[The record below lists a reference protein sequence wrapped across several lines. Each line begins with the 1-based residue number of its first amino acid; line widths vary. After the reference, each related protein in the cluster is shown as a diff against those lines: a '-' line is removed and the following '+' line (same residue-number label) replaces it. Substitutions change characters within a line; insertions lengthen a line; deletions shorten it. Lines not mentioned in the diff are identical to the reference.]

1 MTNSP
6 LARAPDLT
14 AISFYD
20 KDLGAA
26 VGSGGAIVRTT
37 DGGRTWQLEP
47 SRSYLDFLAV
57 SFDSLGQPVALANNG
72 DFYKSERSGDLTI
85 MYHTAAPGP
94 SVQSAFLFTT
104 KEAWAW
110 GSDSVLYQVSESGP
124 KWGDWGGK
132 KTVPPI
138 FIPIGEGLGHIAWIG
153 PPGKP
158 VKMRMLDRRP
168 VDAPTLPDERTKS
181 ILFTGND
188 HDAWAVGDE
197 GIIYATNDAGKSWRP
212 LALTP
217 SAELK
222 KQWQE
227 AGSHSRFP
235 APWYYVVCL
244 VCLGLCV
251 PVLRRPPEIKEQS
264 SVADI
269 LASDRPI
276 EPGEPDPL
284 QFNAVALGLSRFLRN
299 ANTTP
304 PLSIAITGEWGTGK
318 SSLMNLLRGDLRARG
333 FRPVW
338 FNPWHHQKEEHLLA
352 ALLENIQAQA
362 IPPFFSFQGVCY
374 RLPLLWFRARRFWR
388 VSLFLAI
395 VLALSAGYFAVDPG
409 PRLEAAAKQLGRAT
423 STVTTFIGVL
433 ANGPKEPTQR
443 KPEPTPV
450 ENKPLS
456 KPEQNNSAPV
466 TIFLITSLIGS
477 ILAVTK
483 ALKSFG
489 VDPTS
494 LIASSSARP
503 RLRDLKAET
512 SFRYK
517 FARQFSDVTQALR
530 ALNYRTMVILIDDL
544 DRCRPESVV
553 EMLEAVNFLITCGEC
568 FIVIGMAR
576 ERVERCVG
584 LAFKD
589 MAEEVFG
596 RSTGIEG
603 TSDDDRKKRRAD
615 FAKQY
620 LEKLINI
627 EVPVP
632 EATPEQS
639 RDLLGRDE
647 VLVEAR
653 PAAWRSARARAV
665 ARVAGITATV
675 LLLLAAAFVGGKMM
689 FPKKPEPVPKVPEQ
703 TQTEK
708 STTANPPAAPTDN
721 QQSAPES
728 APATL
733 ESATP
738 GEADSWILWPLVAA
752 LLAVSIWSALMR
764 PANVVYDSEVF
775 VEALRRW
782 QPIISRKRN
791 TPRSLKRF
799 LNRVRYLAM
808 RQRSAE
814 PERTKWSALWA
825 KLRRRPQPEEKVGSD
840 TIIDEDILVGLC
852 ACKYLSPDTSVGAA
866 VNAAKEELTY
876 SIAPLLPEEREL
888 QTYLSGTF
896 RNQADILSVAFEKLH
911 AGLHVY

>member
-1 MTNSP
+1 
-6 LARAPDLT
+6 
-14 AISFYD
+14 
-20 KDLGAA
+20 
-26 VGSGGAIVRTT
+26 
-37 DGGRTWQLEP
+37 
-47 SRSYLDFLAV
+47 
-57 SFDSLGQPVALANNG
+57 
-72 DFYKSERSGDLTI
+72 
-85 MYHTAAPGP
+85 MYFTFE
-94 SVQSAFLFTT
+94 SAFLVTPRD
-104 KEAWAW
+104 AWAR
-110 GSDSVLYQVSESGP
+110 GSDSVLYRWDNGLWEP
-124 KWGDWGGK
+124 TKA
-132 KTVPPI
+132 VPPV
-138 FIPIGEGLGHIAWIG
+138 FIPLGTGLGHIAWIG
-153 PPGKP
+153 PPDKP

-168 VDAPTLPDERTKS
+168 AEAPSLPDPRTKS

-197 GIIYATNDAGKSWRP
+197 GIIYATSDAGKSWRP
-212 LALTP
+212 LALSP
-217 SAELK
+217 SPELK

-227 AGSHSRFP
+227 AGSHRRFP

-244 VCLGLCV
+244 VCLGLCI
-251 PVLRRPPEIKEQS
+251 PILRPPPEVVEES

-276 EPGEPDPL
+276 EPGDPDPL

-388 VSLFLAI
+388 MTLVLAI
-395 VLALSAGYFAVDPG
+395 LLALSAGYFAVDPG
-409 PRLEAAAKQLGRAT
+409 PRMEAATKQLGRV
-423 STVTTFIGVL
+423 TVGATTFVGDL
-433 ANGPKEPTQR
+433 ANRTKELVQK
-443 KPEPTPV
+443 KPEPSPGEKPTSPPEKV
-450 ENKPLS
+450 APPPPGEN
-456 KPEQNNSAPV
+456 NATG
-466 TIFLITSLIGS
+466 TIVFITTLIGS
-477 ILAVTK
+477 LVAVTR
-483 ALKSFG
+483 ALRSFG

-494 LIASSSARP
+494 LLASSAARP

-596 RSTGIEG
+596 KIAG
-603 TSDDDRKKRRAD
+603 TPEQKDELQKKRRAD

-639 RDLLGRDE
+639 RELLGRDE
-647 VLVEAR
+647 ALIEAR
-653 PAAWRSARARAV
+653 PAAWKSARARAI
-665 ARVAGITATV
+665 ARAAGVTATV
-675 LLLLAAAFVGGKMM
+675 LLLVAAAFVGGKMI
-689 FPKKPEPVPKVPEQ
+689 FPKRGPELPSKTKGVQEAQ
-703 TQTEK
+703 TQQTT
-708 STTANPPAAPTDN
+708 STNPPVSPAESQEAP
-721 QQSAPES
+721 PES
-728 APATL
+728 PPATL

-738 GEADSWILWPLVAA
+738 GEAASWALWPLLAA
-752 LLAVSIWSALMR
+752 LGAASIWSALMR
-764 PANVVYDSEVF
+764 PANVVYDSAQF

-782 QPIISRKRN
+782 QPLISRKRN

-808 RQRSAE
+808 RQRASE
-814 PERTKWSALWA
+814 PERTMWDSLRA
-825 KLRRRPQPEEKVGSD
+825 KFPGSPQPQPQGNVGSD
-840 TIIDEDILVGLC
+840 MIIDEDILVGLC
-852 ACKYLSPDTSVGAA
+852 ACKYVSPETTTVAA
-866 VNAAKEELTY
+866 AINAAREQLEDSKRE
-876 SIAPLLPEEREL
+876 PLDEERKL
-888 QTYLSGTF
+888 QTYLSGPF
-896 RNQADILSVAFEKLH
+896 RSQGEALSEPFEKLH